1 MCLFKCPL
9 ISLIL
14 YYLQLEFPKNL
25 IFYTILSML
34 QVHVQ
39 VHTFIFPMGTLFLK
53 NFFLSN
59 IKDTYEW
66 PSMEKSYLPHSAV
79 VTALTSRG

>member
-1 MCLFKCPL
+1 
-9 ISLIL
+9 
-14 YYLQLEFPKNL
+14 
-25 IFYTILSML
+25 ML

-53 NFFLSN
+53 KKFLSN